1 MPVIQR
7 VRMEALPAIA
17 FHLLPHLVKRL
28 MFLSFTK
35 LLHCMRSYVD
45 ATELHVMLSAAAYN
59 AVAI

>member
-1 MPVIQR
+1 
-7 VRMEALPAIA
+7 MEALPAIA